1 MRILVSKRHT
11 LIARPGEIVSDS
23 PVAPPDVQPRVER
36 PPISKSGMAWIWV
49 RLIGVAFLFKI
60 FETGYDLVMQL
71 GLISNIFTVASVV
84 GAQPGP
90 QTSRLWIGV
99 VLMAGQLLF
108 YSLLTYYL
116 LRRGKIV
123 HRLLMFERGTKSSAA
138 ND

>member
-1 MRILVSKRHT
+1 MSTLLEKRHT
-11 LIARPGEIVSDS
+11 LIAGPGDFAAES
-23 PVAPPDVQPRVER
+23 PVPPVQPRDR
-36 PPISKSGMAWIWV
+36 LALTKSGMAWVWV
-49 RLIGVAFLFKI
+49 RLIGIAFLLKV
-60 FETGYDLVMQL
+60 FETLYDLVMQL

-84 GAQPGP
+84 GAEPGP

-99 VLMAGQLLF
+99 VLMAGQVLF

-123 HRLLMFERGTKSSAA
+123 HRLLMFERGSKSSAA